1 MLGYA
6 GNGMTLFPV
15 WQFDLE
21 YRRVR
26 REVPKF
32 LAAFDENI
40 EPHAIAR
47 WSTTKID
54 EFDRTPAEM
63 LLCPNTAED
72 ALRLAGAC
80 TAGSVDESAPPAT
93 ESGVKR
99 TGQKV
104 AEWRPSRAGSSGAQ
118 HDILLAAADLFSR
131 KGPAK
136 VTLREIAAAADVSY
150 GLIHRFYRT
159 KENLLVAV
167 MELLVSYGGDRLS
180 DEKDVYAAIDNSF
193 GADIDSGQFGRMLM
207 WSVFEE
213 TSPDRLLGQV
223 SSRGYRSQIDALW
236 ENPVEPRV
244 RSEFDSNVLAS
255 LIALVGAVWD
265 LYEPYLT
272 ELADNPGRSPEEARQ
287 EVTELLKLLVYA
299 ARPNR

>member
-1 MLGYA
+1 MEALSDLTESADVWTTPQAAEFLDISRQAINKRIQNRKMLGYA

-21 YRRVR
+21 NRRVR

-131 KGPAK
+131 KPGESHLARDRRRGGR
-136 VTLREIAAAADVSY
+136 VLRPDSSVLSHEREPL
-150 GLIHRFYRT
+150 G
-159 KENLLVAV
+159 
-167 MELLVSYGGDRLS
+167 GGDG
-180 DEKDVYAAIDNSF
+180 VA
-193 GADIDSGQFGRMLM
+193 GQ
-207 WSVFEE
+207 
-213 TSPDRLLGQV
+213 
-223 SSRGYRSQIDALW
+223 LW
-236 ENPVEPRV
+236 RRP
-244 RSEFDSNVLAS
+244 S
-255 LIALVGAVWD
+255 L
-265 LYEPYLT
+265 
-272 ELADNPGRSPEEARQ
+272 R
-287 EVTELLKLLVYA
+287 
-299 ARPNR
+299 